1 MLRAYTTRALAA
13 TACAAAVLSLAPM
26 LPAHAGAP
34 MPARLSGGPPVVT
47 DTNCATTAAHECG
60 MAGYQA
66 SSCGFRYAQALI
78 TVPGH
83 TGSVSTDPALY
94 VALDHPGGSRYGYAR
109 AGVQPCGPGW
119 KGGRGCPAGDTSG
132 WEIFARVEQPGT
144 RAAGILRALP
154 TAVPG
159 GTVFASVYFS
169 RAAGIIRV
177 HVHGPRQGGFTATF
191 AVHQPVYTR
200 AEALADWTLATAR
213 PRPTPPAQTAT
224 TRVTQF
230 AQGAFTTLGGHP
242 GTFHGRW
249 ALRPVEAATT
259 GRAPPAGVLI
269 AQPSGLWTGP
279 ASAGWGNTFG
289 IWLTGGPA
297 TPTPTPT
304 TPPGTLVAVSTGRI
318 HTCAVHADRTLW
330 CWGSNSSG
338 QLGDGTTTDRD
349 VPVQESTHA
358 SDWSAVTGG
367 FAHTCAVKTSGTL
380 WCWGSNSNGQFG
392 DGSTAGSDFPV
403 QETTDARDWA
413 AVSAGQA
420 HTCAVKTSGTLWCW
434 GYNSNGQLGDAGTV
448 DSAVP
453 VQEST
458 HASDWD
464 AVTARYA
471 YTCAVKT
478 AGTLWCWGSNSSGQL
493 GDGTTTGSAVPVQ
506 ESTHASD
513 WAAVSARYLHTCAI
527 KTAGTL
533 WCWGSNSSGQ
543 LGDGTTTGSAV
554 PVQESTH
561 ASDWASVSVGFAHTC
576 AVKTAGTLWCWGSN
590 SNGQFGDGTTTGS
603 AVPVQESTHASDWA
617 SVTVAFADT
626 CAVKTS
632 GTLWCWGYNS
642 NGQLGDGTTTD
653 SYVPVQVTG

>member
-34 MPARLSGGPPVVT
+34 RPARLSGGPPVVT
-47 DTNCATTAAHECG
+47 DTNCAAAHECG

-66 SSCGFRYAQALI
+66 SSRGFRYAQALI

-94 VALDHPGGSRYGYAR
+94 VVLDHPGGSRYGSAR
-109 AGVQPCGPGW
+109 AGIEPCGPGW

-213 PRPTPPAQTAT
+213 PRPTPPAPTAT

-230 AQGAFTTLGGHP
+230 GQGAFTTLGGHP

-249 ALRPVEAATT
+249 ALRPVEATTT
-259 GRAPPAGVLI
+259 GRAPPDGVLI
-269 AQPSGLWTGP
+269 VRPSGLWTGP
-279 ASAGWGNTFG
+279 GGGWGNTFG

-304 TPPGTLVAVSTGRI
+304 TPPGALVKTVSTGRS

-338 QLGDGTTTDRD
+338 QLGDGTTIDRD

-358 SDWSAVTGG
+358 SDW
-367 FAHTCAVKTSGTL
+367 
-380 WCWGSNSNGQFG
+380 
-392 DGSTAGSDFPV
+392 D
-403 QETTDARDWA
+403 

-434 GYNSNGQLGDAGTV
+434 GNNSSGQLGDGTTTG
-448 DSAVP
+448 SAVP

-458 HASDWD
+458 HASDWA
-464 AVTARYA
+464 AVTARFA

-478 AGTLWCWGSNSSGQL
+478 SGTLWCWGNNSSGQL

-561 ASDWASVSVGFAHTC
+561 ASDWDAVSVGFAHTC
-576 AVKTAGTLWCWGSN
+576 AVKTSGTLWCWGSN
-590 SNGQFGDGTTTGS
+590 SNGQFGDGTTTDRD
-603 AVPVQESTHASDWA
+603 VPVQETTHAGDWA
-617 SVTVAFADT
+617 SVTVALADT